1 MRKQKQL
8 FFNNQED
15 SEMKRIALPILLCIL
30 CGFTLFTG
38 CGKQESPPAVNPPP
52 TNPPVNPPPTNPKN
66 CIVSGISQTNT
77 GTKSDFVLSVSFNS
91 NDAPT
96 KFLVYDSLANT
107 KIFEANLTYITT
119 DSIRLD
125 QYQYIKLDASKRVS
139 VFVTKSDMSIPTT
152 ADDYKF
158 MYIYNNDGYLITKY
172 LYINGSATPFQTTSY
187 TYTNNLLT
195 KCVMTAGGNNSLK
208 ILEADLLYDNNSTL
222 KNWIYTFPDAFESNV
237 LNTALSF
244 GNKAN
249 KALTSIVTKIYN
261 PANGNILDTWTTN
274 YGSYTFNADG
284 YLTSINATGDLQQGI
299 VTCYGKTVFTYTC
312 K

>member
-1 MRKQKQL
+1 
-8 FFNNQED
+8 
-15 SEMKRIALPILLCIL
+15 MKKNALLTLLYIL
-30 CGFTLFTG
+30 CGFILLTG
-38 CGKQESPPAVNPPP
+38 CGKQETTPPVNPP
-52 TNPPVNPPPTNPKN
+52 TNPPPVNPPPTNTKN
-66 CIVSGISQTNT
+66 CIVSGVSQTNT
-77 GTKSDFVLSVSFNS
+77 GAKSDFVLSVSFNS
-91 NDAPT
+91 SDEPT

-107 KIFEANLTYITT
+107 KIFEANLSYITT

-158 MYIYNNDGYLITKY
+158 VYTYNNEGNLIIKH
-172 LYINGSATPFQTTSY
+172 LYINGSGSPFQTTNY

-195 KCVMTAGGNNSLK
+195 KCVMTAGGNSSLK

-222 KNWIYTFPDAFESNV
+222 KNWIYTFPDAFETNI

-284 YLTSINATGDLQQGI
+284 YLISVNANGDLQQGI
-299 VTCYGKTVFTYTC
+299 AACYGKTIFTYSC